1 MIQRYSSLFLQRLL
15 LMLAL
20 VLLAHRSQ
28 ATHIVGGELDLQY
41 KSGSTYTLTLNLYFD
56 AVNGS
61 VGALDNELTASVFEK
76 TTNKRMFNVS
86 LPLAN
91 NSFVSYTNPACTR
104 SDLSTRLLVYSRD
117 VQLPAATYINP
128 TGYYVAVER
137 CCRNNVIGNIVNPG
151 GAGQTFYLEFPA
163 VVRNG
168 KAFVNST
175 PRIFPPLSDYA
186 CRGELFYYNFGG
198 KDVDGDSL
206 VYELVT
212 PLNGHSSSGN
222 SKPSQAEPVP
232 YDPITWLAGRSEQNQ
247 MPGAPTLTIGRT
259 TGRLEVRPTQ
269 TGLFVFGVKCSEY
282 RNKEKIGEVR
292 RDFQLKVLTC
302 SPNTSPVVQATMP
315 GTRTVYQPGR
325 DTLRLQPGSNRCI
338 NLRFT
343 DPDASS
349 NLTLSMSPVNF
360 TGVLPSLTTVRGSVR
375 MPGAPDTL
383 VSQLCFPTCLD
394 TKGKVYLL
402 DVIVADD
409 GCSLPKRDTVR
420 VAFTSRPDPNTPP
433 TLTTTADPATPLR
446 VHLGDVVTFDVI
458 GSDPD
463 NDPLKLEMTGRNFTP
478 AGIGAQLS
486 ATTGSNPTRARFT
499 WRVDCA
505 AVAAGKK
512 LYEFVFTATATP
524 CTEAQVTTIV
534 IPMQIEYSNDPPAL
548 ASTLPPTDPT
558 TATVSVVR
566 RTLGATYEASLTG
579 LDSDQDG
586 LVLSATGNGFDL
598 AQVGMS
604 FEPTNG
610 KGRATANFR
619 WEPSCEAV
627 NRNGLE
633 VTFKLQEASCAA
645 RVITRTVRFEV
656 YSADTLTFLPANIFT
671 PNGDNKND
679 FFELPTLPPDYCGSM
694 LTSIKVFSRWGNE
707 VYRTTNRNL
716 HWDGNG
722 QPAGVYYY
730 LIEYSDKKRFRGT
743 VTIAP

>member
-1 MIQRYSSLFLQRLL
+1 
-15 LMLAL
+15 MLARL
-20 VLLAHRSQ
+20 SQ

-61 VGALDNELTASVFEK
+61 AGALDNELTASVFEK

-86 LPLAN
+86 LPLVN

-104 SDLSTRLLVYSRD
+104 NDLSTRRLVYTRD

-137 CCRNNVIGNIVNPG
+137 CCRNNVIGNIANPG

-198 KDVDGDSL
+198 QDVDGDSL

-232 YDPITWLAGRSEQNQ
+232 YDPITWLSGRSEQNQ
-247 MPGAPTLTIGRT
+247 IPGTPTLSIGRT

-269 TGLFVFGVKCSEY
+269 LGLFVFGIKCSEY

-292 RDFQLKVLTC
+292 RDFQLKVIPC
-302 SPNTSPVVQATMP
+302 STNADPTVQVIMPNTRNT
-315 GTRTVYQPGR
+315 YQPGR
-325 DTLRLQPGSNRCI
+325 DTLKLQAGSNRCI

-343 DPDASS
+343 DPDPAS
-349 NLTLSMSPVNF
+349 NLTMSLSPVNF
-360 TGVLPSLTTVRGSVR
+360 TGVLPTFTTVRGMVHA
-375 MPGAPDTL
+375 PGAPDTL
-383 VSQLCFPTCLD
+383 VSQLCFPTCFD

-420 VAFTSRPDPNTPP
+420 VAFTSKPDPNSGP
-433 TLTTTADPATPLR
+433 TLTTTADPTTPLR
-446 VHLGDVVTFDVI
+446 VRLGDLVTFDVI
-458 GSDPD
+458 GNDPD
-463 NDPLKLEMTGRNFTP
+463 NDPITLAMAGRDFTP
-478 AGIGAQLS
+478 ANIGAQF
-486 ATTGSNPTRARFT
+486 TVTPGTNPSRARFS

-505 AVAAGKK
+505 AVAAGKT

-524 CTEAQVTTIV
+524 CTERQVTTLV
-534 IPMQIEYSNDPPAL
+534 VPMQIEYVNAPPVL
-548 ASTLPPTDPT
+548 ASTLPPIDLATN
-558 TATVSVVR
+558 TVSVVR
-566 RTLGATYEASLTG
+566 RPLGSTYEATLTG
-579 LDSDQDG
+579 LDSDQDA
-586 LVLSATGNGFDL
+586 LVLAATGNGFDL
-598 AQVGMS
+598 AEVGMS
-604 FEPTNG
+604 FVPVNG
-610 KGRATANFR
+610 KGQATATFR
-619 WEPSCEAV
+619 WDPSCEAV
-627 NRNGLE
+627 TRGGLE
-633 VTFKLQEASCAA
+633 VNFTLRETSC
-645 RVITRTVRFEV
+645 VPKTISRTVRFEV
-656 YSADTLTFLPANIFT
+656 FSTDTLTFLPANIFT
-671 PNGDNKND
+671 PNGDKKND
-679 FFELPTLPPDYCGSM
+679 FFELPSLPPDFCGS
-694 LTSIKVFSRWGNE
+694 LLSSIKIFSRWGNE
-707 VYRTTNRNL
+707 VYRTTNRDL
-716 HWDGNG
+716 HWDGG
-722 QPAGVYYY
+722 GLPAGVYYY
-730 LIEYSDKKRFRGT
+730 LIEYTDKKRFRGT